1 MEKGNHFLSTG
12 FFPAEIMGEREFI
25 ILIKICA
32 VLQVRAKVFL
42 AKLESEE
49 GSSNRL

>member
-1 MEKGNHFLSTG
+1 M
-12 FFPAEIMGEREFI
+12 
-25 ILIKICA
+25 IKMYT

-49 GSSNRL
+49 GSSNRLQRRQSKRIRSHDEYIYPEIFHVS

>member
-1 MEKGNHFLSTG
+1 MEKRQSFPKYRFLPSRNNG
-12 FFPAEIMGEREFI
+12 GEFI
-25 ILIKICA
+25 ILIKIYA